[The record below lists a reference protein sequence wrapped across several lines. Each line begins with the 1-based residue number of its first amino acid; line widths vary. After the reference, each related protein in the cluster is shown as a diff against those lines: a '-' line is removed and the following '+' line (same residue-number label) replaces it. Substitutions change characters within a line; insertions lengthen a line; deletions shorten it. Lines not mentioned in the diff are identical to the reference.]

1 MFIKTIKK
9 QKEYI
14 KELEKNIKITK
25 NNSKDMQKILLDD
38 FILTINEI
46 QDIQAINISEKE
58 KDHMRNSII
67 NKKRT
72 EYVTKLIELS
82 NDTQKIDNSIKT

>member
-1 MFIKTIKK
+1 MFKNIIKK

-14 KELEKNIKITK
+14 KQLELNLKITK
-25 NNSKDMQKILLDD
+25 KNNKEIQKVLLDD
-38 FILTINEI
+38 FVMTINEI
-46 QDIQAINISEKE
+46 QDIKAINISEKE

-82 NDTQKIDNSIKT
+82 NDTQNIDNS

>member
-1 MFIKTIKK
+1 MFKNIIKK

-14 KELEKNIKITK
+14 KQLELNLKITK
-25 NNSKDMQKILLDD
+25 RNNKEIQKVLLDD
-38 FILTINEI
+38 FVMTINEI

-82 NDTQKIDNSIKT
+82 NDTQNIDNS

>member
-1 MFIKTIKK
+1 MFKNIIKK

-14 KELEKNIKITK
+14 KQLELNLKITK
-25 NNSKDMQKILLDD
+25 KNNREIQKVLLDD
-38 FILTINEI
+38 FVMTMNEI

>member
-1 MFIKTIKK
+1 MFKNIIKK

-14 KELEKNIKITK
+14 KQLELNLKITK
-25 NNSKDMQKILLDD
+25 KNNKEIQKVLLDD
-38 FILTINEI
+38 FVMTINEI

-82 NDTQKIDNSIKT
+82 NDTQNIDNS